1 MNKKELQEFVKEN
14 TSLKEIV
21 KASGFRSVLQ
31 GLANSSLNYY
41 GFKSVPIRT
50 DFAPDG
56 DVAWISDKECYIN
69 LDSVLDKGL
78 NFVERK
84 KLALGKLTH
93 EVFGHGL
100 HTDFARAA
108 ELQKKTVFPYD
119 EYFDGFQQADEVK
132 KSYGISKTL
141 FDKLFFEIANIVED
155 PVIEYLAVQ
164 KYPGF
169 TCYVDA
175 LTERLRQHISA
186 ETPQNKDINT
196 LLNLLLC
203 QARGCFSG
211 ESLKLYPELKDTQP
225 LFAVESMPNY
235 EDRLRVVGKIMQIL
249 WKYFNEYFEQ
259 ADKIQQALN
268 MLSQFADDNAISDD
282 QSEMNE
288 QEDGQGQSRS
298 TMVGQANQR
307 QSAQSSQSS
316 SDNSSK
322 DNQSG
327 SEGSQNDSEGSKAER
342 PSTDSQNKENS
353 AESASAGSSND
364 EFGENDTNGKNAVG
378 SKNKQQKSSEDSAN
392 KNQNADGRSRQ
403 NGETDKSKQAPIDP
417 AFSKALQDIFAKAEN
432 EANKSSESVLNKIF
446 AEQNLE
452 ALNRQYENQEFG
464 RFIKDGRVANLSHSI
479 RRDFETDVN
488 AYNAIFTSKEKAIA
502 KTLAKKVLKVLKE
515 RRKGNIYYEQ
525 DEGIML
531 DVNAYASGSERVFM
545 DITAPTKRPL
555 CAVEIMVDESG
566 SMDGDREKAARL
578 AAMCL
583 EAFCRELKIPFGVYG
598 HCEYGSVMINEY
610 LKMDDIKNNIN
621 ASKLVSMKAH
631 NACNHDGYGLR
642 FGISK
647 LVKSQKHKSFLFVL
661 SDGRPN
667 GTGYGHTQMV
677 HDMEYLNKICKK
689 SHIAIIP
696 IAIGDDFYNLQ
707 AIYGKELVDGRDLQ
721 KLPTEIARILLA
733 KIKKLL

>member
-1 MNKKELQEFVKEN
+1 MDKKQLREFVKEN

-21 KASGFRSVLQ
+21 EASGFRSVLQ

-41 GFKSVPIRT
+41 SFKSVPIRT

-56 DVAWISDKECYIN
+56 KIAWISDKECYIN

-84 KLALGKLTH
+84 KTALGKLTH

-100 HTDFARAA
+100 HTNFARAA
-108 ELQKKTVFPYD
+108 ELQEKKVFPYG
-119 EYFDGFQQADEVK
+119 EYFDGFQQTDEVEK
-132 KSYGISKTL
+132 AYGISKEL
-141 FDKLFFEIANIVED
+141 FDKLFFKIANIVED

-169 TCYVDA
+169 ACYVDA

-186 ETPQNKDINT
+186 ETPQSKDINA

-203 QARGCFSG
+203 QARGCFAD

-235 EDRLRVVGKIMQIL
+235 EDRLHVVGKIMQIL
-249 WKYFNEYFEQ
+249 WKYFSEYFEQ
-259 ADKIQQALN
+259 ADRIQQALN

-327 SEGSQNDSEGSKAER
+327 SEGSQ
-342 PSTDSQNKENS
+342 
-353 AESASAGSSND
+353 
-364 EFGENDTNGKNAVG
+364 
-378 SKNKQQKSSEDSAN
+378 KNKQQKSSEN
-392 KNQNADGRSRQ
+392 KNQKADGQSQQ
-403 NGETDKSKQAPIDP
+403 NEETDKSKQAPIDP

-446 AEQNLE
+446 AEQNLKD
-452 ALNRQYENQEFG
+452 LNRQYENQEFG

-647 LVKSQKHKSFLFVL
+647 LVKRPETQKFLFVL

>member
-1 MNKKELQEFVKEN
+1 MDKKQLREFVKEN

-56 DVAWISDKECYIN
+56 EVAWISDKECYIN

-108 ELQKKTVFPYD
+108 ELQEKKVFPYD
-119 EYFDGFQQADEVK
+119 EYFDGFQQTAEVEK
-132 KSYGISKTL
+132 AYGISKEL

-155 PVIEYLAVQ
+155 PVIEHLAVQ

-169 TCYVDA
+169 SCYVDA

-186 ETPQNKDINT
+186 EVSQSQGINA

-203 QARGCFSG
+203 QARGCFSD
-211 ESLKLYPELKDTQP
+211 ENLKLYPELKDTQP

-235 EDRLRVVGKIMQIL
+235 EDRLHTVGQIMQIL

-259 ADKIQQALN
+259 ADKIQQALK
-268 MLSQFADDNAISDD
+268 MLSQFADNNAISDD
-282 QSEMNE
+282 QSEMDE

-298 TMVGQANQR
+298 TMVGQANMR
-307 QSAQSSQSS
+307 QSGQSSQSS
-316 SDNSSK
+316 SDNSTKGSQK
-322 DNQSG
+322 G
-327 SEGSQNDSEGSKAER
+327 SEGTQNGSKDGKTEQS
-342 PSTDSQNKENS
+342 STDSQNKEN
-353 AESASAGSSND
+353 AAQSASVGSSND
-364 EFGENDTNGKNAVG
+364 KSDEDDTNGKNAVG
-378 SKNKQQKSSEDSAN
+378 SKDKQQKDSEDGAD
-392 KNQNADGRSRQ
+392 KNQNK
-403 NGETDKSKQAPIDP
+403 NGSSQHDKETDEDEQTSIDS
-417 AFSKALQDIFAKAEN
+417 AFGKELQNVFSKAEN
-432 EANKSSESVLNKIF
+432 EVNKSSDSVLNKIF
-446 AEQNLE
+446 AEQDLTNL
-452 ALNRQYENQEFG
+452 AKQYENNEFG
-464 RFIKDGRVANLSHSI
+464 RFIKEGAVADLSHTI
-479 RRDFETDVN
+479 NDDFKTDVD
-488 AYNAIFTSKEKAIA
+488 AYNAIFTSREKAIA

-515 RRKGNIYYEQ
+515 RRKGNVFYEQ

-545 DITAPTKRPL
+545 DVTAPTKRPL

-566 SMDGDREKAARL
+566 SMGGDREEAARL

-583 EAFCRELKIPFGVYG
+583 EAFCRDLKIPFGVYG
-598 HCEYGSVMINEY
+598 HCEFAGVMINEY
-610 LKMDDIKNNIN
+610 LKMDDVKNNIN
-621 ASKLVSMKAH
+621 ASKLVSMRAH

-647 LVKSQKHKSFLFVL
+647 LVKRPETQKFLFVL

-696 IAIGDDFYNLQ
+696 IAIGDDFNNLQ

>member
-1 MNKKELQEFVKEN
+1 MDKKQLREFVKEN
-14 TSLKEIV
+14 TSLKEIFD
-21 KASGFRSVLQ
+21 KSGFRSVLQ

-41 GFKSVPIRT
+41 SFKSVPIRT

-56 DVAWISDKECYIN
+56 EAAWISDKECYIN

-108 ELQKKTVFPYD
+108 ELQEKKVFPYG
-119 EYFDGFQQADEVK
+119 EYFDGFQQTAEVEK
-132 KSYGISKTL
+132 AYGISKEL

-155 PVIEYLAVQ
+155 PVIEHLAVQ

-169 TCYVDA
+169 SCYVDA
-175 LTERLRQHISA
+175 LTERLRKHISA
-186 ETPQNKDINT
+186 ETPKSKDINV

-203 QARGCFSG
+203 QARGCFSD
-211 ESLKLYPELKDTQP
+211 ECLKLYPELKDTQP

-235 EDRLRVVGKIMQIL
+235 EDRLHAVGQIMQIL

-259 ADKIQQALN
+259 ADKIQQALK
-268 MLSQFADDNAISDD
+268 MLSQFADNNAISDD
-282 QSEMNE
+282 QSEMDE
-288 QEDGQGQSRS
+288 QGDGQCQSRS

-307 QSAQSSQSS
+307 QSGQSSPSS
-316 SDNSSK
+316 SDNSTK
-322 DNQSG
+322 DNQKG
-327 SEGSQNDSEGSKAER
+327 SEGTQDGSEDSKAEK
-342 PSTDSQNKENS
+342 SGEDSQNKESGGVN
-353 AESASAGSSND
+353 ASVGSLND
-364 EFGENDTNGKNAVG
+364 KSDEDDTNGKNAIG
-378 SKNKQQKSSEDSAN
+378 SKDKQQKDSEDGAD
-392 KNQNADGRSRQ
+392 KNQNKNGSSQHDKKTDEDEQTPVDSAFGKELQ
-403 NGETDKSKQAPIDP
+403 NV
-417 AFSKALQDIFAKAEN
+417 FSKAEN
-432 EANKSSESVLNKIF
+432 EVNKSSDSVLNKIF
-446 AEQNLE
+446 AEQDLTNL
-452 ALNRQYENQEFG
+452 AKQYENNEFG
-464 RFIKDGRVANLSHSI
+464 RFIKEGAVADLSYTINDG
-479 RRDFETDVN
+479 FKTDID
-488 AYNAIFTSKEKAIA
+488 AYNAIFTSREKAVA

-515 RRKGNIYYEQ
+515 RRKGNVFYEQ

-545 DITAPTKRPL
+545 DVTAPTKRPL

-566 SMDGDREKAARL
+566 SMGGDREEAARL

-583 EAFCRELKIPFGVYG
+583 EAFCRDLKIPFGVYG
-598 HCEYGSVMINEY
+598 HCEFAGVMINEY
-610 LKMDDIKNNIN
+610 LKMDDVKNNIN
-621 ASKLVSMKAH
+621 ASKLVSMQAH

-647 LVKSQKHKSFLFVL
+647 LVKRPESQKFLFVL

-696 IAIGDDFYNLQ
+696 IAIGDDFNNLQ

>member
-1 MNKKELQEFVKEN
+1 M
-14 TSLKEIV
+14 
-21 KASGFRSVLQ
+21 
-31 GLANSSLNYY
+31 
-41 GFKSVPIRT
+41 
-50 DFAPDG
+50 
-56 DVAWISDKECYIN
+56 
-69 LDSVLDKGL
+69 
-78 NFVERK
+78 
-84 KLALGKLTH
+84 
-93 EVFGHGL
+93 
-100 HTDFARAA
+100 
-108 ELQKKTVFPYD
+108 
-119 EYFDGFQQADEVK
+119 
-132 KSYGISKTL
+132 
-141 FDKLFFEIANIVED
+141 
-155 PVIEYLAVQ
+155 
-164 KYPGF
+164 
-169 TCYVDA
+169 
-175 LTERLRQHISA
+175 
-186 ETPQNKDINT
+186 
-196 LLNLLLC
+196 
-203 QARGCFSG
+203 
-211 ESLKLYPELKDTQP
+211 
-225 LFAVESMPNY
+225 
-235 EDRLRVVGKIMQIL
+235 
-249 WKYFNEYFEQ
+249 
-259 ADKIQQALN
+259 
-268 MLSQFADDNAISDD
+268 
-282 QSEMNE
+282 
-288 QEDGQGQSRS
+288 
-298 TMVGQANQR
+298 
-307 QSAQSSQSS
+307 
-316 SDNSSK
+316 
-322 DNQSG
+322 
-327 SEGSQNDSEGSKAER
+327 
-342 PSTDSQNKENS
+342 
-353 AESASAGSSND
+353 
-364 EFGENDTNGKNAVG
+364 
-378 SKNKQQKSSEDSAN
+378 
-392 KNQNADGRSRQ
+392 
-403 NGETDKSKQAPIDP
+403 
-417 AFSKALQDIFAKAEN
+417 
-432 EANKSSESVLNKIF
+432 NKIF

-479 RRDFETDVN
+479 HRDFETDVN

-515 RRKGNIYYEQ
+515 RRKGNVYYEQ

-647 LVKSQKHKSFLFVL
+647 LVKRPETQKFLFVL

>member
-1 MNKKELQEFVKEN
+1 MNKKELREFVKEN
-14 TSLKEIV
+14 ISLKEIV

-50 DFAPDG
+50 DFAHDG

-108 ELQKKTVFPYD
+108 ELQKKTAFPYD

-132 KSYGISKTL
+132 KSYAISKTL

-169 TCYVDA
+169 ACYVDA

-186 ETPQNKDINT
+186 EATQSKDINA

-203 QARGCFSG
+203 QARGCFAD

-225 LFAVESMPNY
+225 LFAVELMPNY
-235 EDRLRVVGKIMQIL
+235 EDRLHVVGKIMQIL
-249 WKYFNEYFEQ
+249 WKYFYEYFEQ

-298 TMVGQANQR
+298 TMVGQANLLLTIQAR
-307 QSAQSSQSS
+307 IIRVAPKALRMTQKAVRL
-316 SDNSSK
+316 NSL
-322 DNQSG
+322 
-327 SEGSQNDSEGSKAER
+327 A
-342 PSTDSQNKENS
+342 TDSQNKENG
-353 AESASAGSSND
+353 AESASTGSPND
-364 EFGENDTNGKNAVG
+364 ESGENDTNGKNAVG
-378 SKNKQQKSSEDSAN
+378 SKNKQQKSSEN
-392 KNQNADGRSRQ
+392 KNQKADGQSQQ
-403 NGETDKSKQAPIDP
+403 NEETDKSKQAPIDP

-452 ALNRQYENQEFG
+452 DLNRQYENQEFG

-610 LKMDDIKNNIN
+610 LKMDDVKNNIN

-647 LVKSQKHKSFLFVL
+647 LVKRPETQKFLFVL